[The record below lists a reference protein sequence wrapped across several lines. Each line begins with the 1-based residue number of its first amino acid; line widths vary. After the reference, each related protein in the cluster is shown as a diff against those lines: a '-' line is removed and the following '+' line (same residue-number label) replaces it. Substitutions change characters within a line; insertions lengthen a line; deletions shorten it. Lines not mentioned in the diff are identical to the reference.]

1 MVLHPA
7 SSCLCNPFAWVSAA
21 AVSQEEHFWSY
32 SGGGSLA
39 AISFSALSKL
49 RLLAKLAEFVGGRV
63 SSYVGLVTS
72 IRTKT
77 SSINEYSLP
86 FCFDKPT
93 IFSCAFS
100 CQKGHGL
107 LDDGRGPCPLTR
119 SGGHPFP
126 RFADS
131 ALCKYG
137 KKLRNWQLSNQFTPV
152 GCAI

>member
-1 MVLHPA
+1 MVLHPG
-7 SSCLCNPFAWVSAA
+7 SSCLCIPFAWVSAA
-21 AVSQEEHFWSY
+21 AVFQEEHLWSY

-49 RLLAKLAEFVGGRV
+49 RLLAKLVESFGGRA
-63 SSYVGLVTS
+63 SSYLGLVTRS
-72 IRTKT
+72 LAKA
-77 SSINEYSLP
+77 SSINEYLLP

-131 ALCKYG
+131 AVCKYG
-137 KKLRNWQLSNQFTPV
+137 KKLRNWQLSNQFTSV
-152 GCAI
+152 GWAI